1 MSKTKTEGRVIRIAR
16 PAEVLYSIFSD
27 LTNFTENIPPEM
39 LGNAE
44 VRSTPNTIVGK
55 VQGFEVG
62 MEVKHRKPFSKIE
75 YSQYGATPIA
85 FDLSV
90 NLESLS
96 PGTTD
101 LQIVLET
108 ELSGMY
114 KMMLGSKLQEVVD
127 KITDQL
133 EQAMGVFPIQD

>member
-27 LTNFTENIPPEM
+27 LTNFTNNLPPEI
-39 LGNAE
+39 LGNAD
-44 VRSTPNTIVGK
+44 VQSTPNTIVGK

-62 MEVKHRKPFSKIE
+62 LEVKSRKPFSKIE
-75 YSQYGATPIA
+75 YTQYGATPIS
-85 FDLSV
+85 FNLSV
-90 NLESLS
+90 NLNNLS

-101 LQIVLET
+101 LQIILET

-114 KMMLGSKLQEVVD
+114 KIMLGSKLQEMVD

-133 EQAMGVFPIQD
+133 EQAMGVFPTNS

>member
-27 LTNFTENIPPEM
+27 LTNFTDNVPPEM

-44 VRSTPNTIVGK
+44 VQSTPNTIVGK

-62 MEVKHRKPFSKIE
+62 LEIKNRKPFSKIE

-85 FDLSV
+85 FDLSI
-90 NLESLS
+90 NLETLS

-101 LQIVLET
+101 LQIILET

-133 EQAMGVFPIQD
+133 EQAMGVFPTQD